1 MRTIIALV
9 VGVAVGACA
18 GPKQLATW
26 AEHPTHFAS
35 GAHLA
40 FSARNANGGEV
51 SISEADLARAQ
62 AEQWWGDLLPPGP
75 PADVAGRWT
84 GEWTGLGM
92 WGNPRGSRAEVRLV
106 QTGARGQ
113 GRLHLADT
121 QAVGGVPPALRLAG
135 SGGVPVSFEVRESE
149 VWVHQTNGDRPF
161 LAVLTLEG
169 DRLVGRFQGFQG
181 LPSGAT
187 LVLVRAGR

>member
-9 VGVAVGACA
+9 VGASVAVGACA
-18 GPKQLATW
+18 GPKQLAMW

-40 FSARNANGGEV
+40 FSARNGNSGEV
-51 SISEADLARAQ
+51 SISEADAARAQ
-62 AEQWWGDLLPPGP
+62 AEQWWGDLVPPGP
-75 PADVAGRWT
+75 PADVGGRWT
-84 GEWTGLGM
+84 GEWTGRGI
-92 WGNPRGSRAEVRLV
+92 WGNPRGSRAEVLLV

-121 QAVGGVPPALRLAG
+121 QAVGAVPPALRLAG
-135 SGGVPVSFEVRESE
+135 SAGVPVSFEVRESE
-149 VWVHQTNGDRPF
+149 VWVRQTNGDRPF

-169 DRLVGRFQGFQG
+169 DRLVGRFQG
-181 LPSGAT
+181 LPTGAT
-187 LVLVRAGR
+187 LVLARAGR